1 MTIDETKTKLS
12 SATQELSQER
22 KRASNMS
29 VVQFRLFK
37 GPVHVIYTGRRM
49 LKLVLNVKYLLLLS
63 ILTVAEFYNLG
74 HIQSI
79 MRVPSPCLAW
89 NRKASKML
97 I

>member
-63 ILTVAEFYNLG
+63 FLSAADIA
-74 HIQSI
+74 
-79 MRVPSPCLAW
+79 
-89 NRKASKML
+89 K
-97 I
+97 